1 MRVELGK
8 IGSISHGVVLNRVK
22 AKNMENAKKYPILT
36 IRRLL
41 QEEEGMTPDQEM
53 DFPVDGE
60 KVPSLKLAKKGM
72 IVVGLTSFHKA
83 AVLTK
88 EHEGMIISSNFL
100 ILEFP
105 GGIMDPHYFAWYF
118 NENYKMRQLLESVMN
133 DQGKI
138 KVLSIRLIREL
149 LIYVP
154 DLVTQMAIGKLYGL
168 QLQKERLWKE
178 KLRLE
183 KEMMS
188 ARMTA
193 FIKED
198 REEEE
203 ICVEPALTMGRQE
216 ELRKQLE
223 EIEEKRKI
231 YEAEMQLL
239 AGFPLE

>member
-22 AKNMENAKKYPILT
+22 AKNMANAHRYPLLT

-41 QEEEGMTPDQEM
+41 QEEEGMTPDLEM
-53 DFPVDGE
+53 DFPVDAE
-60 KVPSLKLAKKGM
+60 KVPSLKIAKQGM

-133 DQGKI
+133 SEGKV

-149 LIYVP
+149 MIYVP
-154 DLVTQMAIGKLYGL
+154 DLVTQMAIGNLYSL
-168 QLQKERLWKE
+168 QIQKERLWKE

-183 KEMMS
+183 KELLS
-188 ARMTA
+188 AKMTT
-193 FIKED
+193 FIKEED
-198 REEEE
+198 EENNWNLTAV
-203 ICVEPALTMGRQE
+203 VERQE
-216 ELRKQLE
+216 ELMKQLA
-223 EIEEKRKI
+223 EIEDRKKI
-231 YEAEMQLL
+231 YEAEVNLL